1 MFGLFKRKSRS
12 DPSPTEAPTQA
23 ASGWMGR
30 LRQGLNRSGAGLTRL
45 FGAARADASWF
56 ESLED
61 ALLSADAGV
70 PASQR
75 LIAQLR
81 QRAQAQRIDQP
92 QALRTE
98 LIELVH
104 QALLPLQK
112 TIEVSDHAL
121 TVVMMCGVNGAGKTT
136 TIGKLAKH
144 LSDQGASVLL
154 AAGDTFRAAA
164 REQLLTWAERNH
176 VQTVGQAGADP
187 ASVAFDAV
195 QAGRARGCNV
205 VMVDTAGRLPT
216 QLHLMD
222 ELAKIQRVIGKA
234 MPEAPHEVWLVL
246 DGTNG
251 QNALAQVKAFDQAL
265 GLTGLIVTKLDGT
278 AKGGILLALA
288 EQHPIPVLF
297 VGVGEG
303 LHDLNRFDA
312 KAFALALLDGPEP
325 QP

>member
-12 DPSPTEAPTQA
+12 DPSPTEASTQAPTQA

-30 LRQGLNRSGAGLTRL
+30 LRRGLNRSGAGLTRL

-136 TIGKLAKH
+136 T
-144 LSDQGASVLL
+144 
-154 AAGDTFRAAA
+154 
-164 REQLLTWAERNH
+164 
-176 VQTVGQAGADP
+176 
-187 ASVAFDAV
+187 
-195 QAGRARGCNV
+195 
-205 VMVDTAGRLPT
+205 
-216 QLHLMD
+216 
-222 ELAKIQRVIGKA
+222 
-234 MPEAPHEVWLVL
+234 
-246 DGTNG
+246 
-251 QNALAQVKAFDQAL
+251 
-265 GLTGLIVTKLDGT
+265 
-278 AKGGILLALA
+278 
-288 EQHPIPVLF
+288 
-297 VGVGEG
+297 
-303 LHDLNRFDA
+303 
-312 KAFALALLDGPEP
+312 
-325 QP
+325 